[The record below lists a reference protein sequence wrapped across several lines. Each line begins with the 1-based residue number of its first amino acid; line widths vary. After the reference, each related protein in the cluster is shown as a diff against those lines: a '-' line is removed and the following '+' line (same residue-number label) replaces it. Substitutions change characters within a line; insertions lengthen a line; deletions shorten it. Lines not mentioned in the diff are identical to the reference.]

1 MFVPSNVFT
10 KPRFGSK
17 IVFHMIAV
25 TTVSTAHGTST
36 TVRSSP
42 CPLNAECMA
51 SAIAS
56 PRSVSRTTE
65 ATVKISVTRVA
76 LQNSLELSPQSA
88 SV

>member
-1 MFVPSNVFT
+1 MFT

-25 TTVSTAHGTST
+25 TTVRTAHGTST

-42 CPLNAECMA
+42 WPLNAACMI

-56 PRSVSRTTE
+56 PSSVSRMID
-65 ATVKISVTRVA
+65 ATVKITVIFVA
-76 LQNSLELSPQSA
+76 LQNSESCSA